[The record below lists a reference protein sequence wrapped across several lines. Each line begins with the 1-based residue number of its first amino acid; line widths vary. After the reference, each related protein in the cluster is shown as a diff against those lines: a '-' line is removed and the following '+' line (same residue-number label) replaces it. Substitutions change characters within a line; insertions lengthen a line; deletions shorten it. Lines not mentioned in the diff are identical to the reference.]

1 MQDELNVLEALG
13 FVWPSPAFIVGAI
26 LFGFVGM
33 YAFYVGKRRQRP
45 KTKWL
50 GVGLMFYPYA
60 VPSTATWALYAF
72 GAALCVGVWMD
83 RAA

>member
-1 MQDELNVLEALG
+1 MQDELNLLQDLG

-26 LFGFVGM
+26 VFGLVGM
-33 YAFYVGKRRQRP
+33 AAFYVGKRRQRP

-60 VPSTATWALYAF
+60 IPNTWTWAIYAV
-72 GAALCVGVWMD
+72 GAALCLGLWID
-83 RAA
+83 RS